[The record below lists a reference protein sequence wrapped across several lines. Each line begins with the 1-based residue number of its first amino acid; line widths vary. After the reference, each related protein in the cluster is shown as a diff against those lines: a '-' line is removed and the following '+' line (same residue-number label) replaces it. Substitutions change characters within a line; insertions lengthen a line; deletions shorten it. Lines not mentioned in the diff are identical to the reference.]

1 MEKTRD
7 ELVSID
13 EACANCGKR
22 GGGAVKLKNCHAC
35 HLVKYCGVECQ
46 KAHRKQHK
54 VACKMRAA
62 ELKDELLYSQG
73 HERPEEDFCPICT
86 LPIPLGSV
94 NGLSVFFNT
103 CCTKMI
109 CAGRELAAQKRGM
122 FDCPFCR
129 TPQPNNI
136 ADTMVMIQARVEKRD
151 PAAINYLGEHFC
163 QVGDIGKAVELWS
176 EAAGLGCSAAL
187 YHLALS
193 YDNGEGV
200 QKDKAKAT
208 EFYKKAAMQGH
219 VESRHNL
226 GCDEGDKGNY
236 DRAVKQFLREWGTA
250 VQFRKL
256 RRCSWEGS
264 LPESST
270 LRR

>member
-22 GGGAVKLKNCHAC
+22 GGGAVKLKNCNAC

-62 ELKDELLYSQG
+62 ELKDDLLYSQG

-136 ADTMVMIQARVEKRD
+136 ADTMVMVQARVERGIRLRSTILVNTSARLGILERQSNYGQRLQDLVVVQHSTTLHFLMTTGRGFKRTRLRLRNSTKRRPCKD
-151 PAAINYLGEHFC
+151 M
-163 QVGDIGKAVELWS
+163 S
-176 EAAGLGCSAAL
+176 RAGTILVIMR
-187 YHLALS
+187 
-193 YDNGEGV
+193 EG
-200 QKDKAKAT
+200 
-208 EFYKKAAMQGH
+208 
-219 VESRHNL
+219 R
-226 GCDEGDKGNY
+226 
-236 DRAVKQFLREWGTA
+236 GTTIA
-250 VQFRKL
+250 H
-256 RRCSWEGS
+256 
-264 LPESST
+264 
-270 LRR
+270 